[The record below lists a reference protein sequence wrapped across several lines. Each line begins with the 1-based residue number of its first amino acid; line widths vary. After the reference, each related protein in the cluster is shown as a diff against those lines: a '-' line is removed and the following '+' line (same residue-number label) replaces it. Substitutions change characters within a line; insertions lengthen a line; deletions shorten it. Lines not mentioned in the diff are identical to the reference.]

1 MRGTHAILIA
11 AASLVAGTSF
21 LTISAAQ
28 AEETSQVNEPVTL
41 AAKQAGAQ
49 AEDPIVVLQ
58 TTKGPIKIKLFQKQ
72 APITTANFLDLVN
85 RKFYDGTVF
94 HRYEPGFVIQ
104 GGDPT
109 GTGTGNFEA
118 QGQAR
123 YIKLEKN
130 PKLNHDAAG
139 MVAMARTAAPNSAS
153 CQFYIT
159 LAPADFLDNPPGYAV
174 FGKVVDGMDAVMKLR
189 KGDKMTKVTV
199 GQ

>member
-1 MRGTHAILIA
+1 MRGTYAILIA

-21 LTISAAQ
+21 LTNSAAQ
-28 AEETSQVNEPVTL
+28 AEEAAQLTAPVAL

-49 AEDPIVVLQ
+49 ATDSIVVLQ
-58 TTKGPIKIKLFQKQ
+58 TTKGPIKIKLYQKQ

-85 RKFYDGTVF
+85 RKFYDGTTF

-104 GGDPT
+104 GGDAT
-109 GTGTGNFEA
+109 GTGSGNFEDKN
-118 QGQAR
+118 GPR

-130 PKLNHDAAG
+130 PGLNHNCAG
-139 MVAMARTAAPNSAS
+139 MVAMARTSAPNSAS

-159 LAPADFLDNPPGYAV
+159 LAAADFLDNPPGYAV

-189 KGDKMTKVTV
+189 AGDKMTKVTV